1 MRSDPGTLVDEFLP
15 VFDVS
20 DSVAVVV
27 EADAETTWDA
37 LMDIDLVDVG
47 RQKPLAGALGALRML
62 PALAEE
68 LLKGR
73 RPTAAHGRMGLR
85 EITEMP
91 AEEGGWLLLGERR
104 PAEIAL
110 GLVGRFWR
118 PVIAY
123 AAITSG
129 QFRDFAEPNYAK
141 TIYSLSVRSL
151 EPHRSLL
158 CGVMRTATTDERA
171 RRWFRRYWTL
181 GVGSGAHLLVGGLL
195 ELTREE
201 AERRAS
207 SHLSRVDERI
217 EEAA

>member
-1 MRSDPGTLVDEFLP
+1 MLSSSETLLDAFLP

-27 EADAETTWDA
+27 ETDAGTSWDA
-37 LMDIDLVDVG
+37 PMDIDLVDVG

-68 LLKGR
+68 LLRGR
-73 RPTAAHGRMGLR
+73 RPTAAHGRMALR
-85 EITEMP
+85 EMTEMP

-104 PAEIAL
+104 PVEIAL

-118 PVIAY
+118 PVIDCAEI
-123 AAITSG
+123 APW

-141 TIYSLSVRSL
+141 TVYSLSVRSL
-151 EPHRSLL
+151 EPHRSLR

-171 RRWFRRYWTL
+171 RRWFHRYWTL
-181 GVGSGAHLLVGGLL
+181 GVGSGAHLLVGGPL

-207 SHLSRVDERI
+207 TVSMSDERI
-217 EEAA
+217 EEAAR